1 MKKPRTLTRT
11 AASILMIPVLYIA
24 VTGLLYGIL
33 AISLSDPVLD
43 WMVQA
48 NLDLLPDLIY
58 VILVCMSPVL
68 PVVVLGSSAVGI
80 ILQIVQ
86 FAVDGRVIV
95 QLAAHGIDA
104 QLPLALDDG
113 QPVGHGGDDVLPAAI
128 CHHVL

>member
-24 VTGLLYGIL
+24 VMGLLYGIL

-43 WMVQA
+43 WMTQV

-58 VILVCMSPVL
+58 VILVCMAPVL

-80 ILQIVQ
+80 ILQIRGIRKRENKKKGLWIIASFVLLILLLIGSF
-86 FAVDGRVIV
+86 FAYV
-95 QLAAHGIDA
+95 LYMNST
-104 QLPLALDDG
+104 
-113 QPVGHGGDDVLPAAI
+113 GGFAS
-128 CHHVL
+128 

>member
-43 WMVQA
+43 WMTQA

-58 VILVCMSPVL
+58 VILVCMAPVL

-80 ILQIVQ
+80 ILQIRGIRKGEDKKKGLFIIGAFVLLT
-86 FAVDGRVIV
+86 VLLIV
-95 QLAAHGIDA
+95 SC
-104 QLPLALDDG
+104 LALMLYLEST
-113 QPVGHGGDDVLPAAI
+113 GGWAS
-128 CHHVL
+128 

>member
-11 AASILMIPVLYIA
+11 AASVLMIPVLYIA

-43 WMVQA
+43 WMTQA

-58 VILVCMSPVL
+58 VILVCMAPVL

-80 ILQIVQ
+80 ILQIRGIRKGEDKKKGLFIIGAFVLLT
-86 FAVDGRVIV
+86 VLLIV
-95 QLAAHGIDA
+95 SC
-104 QLPLALDDG
+104 LALMLYLESMG
-113 QPVGHGGDDVLPAAI
+113 SWAS
-128 CHHVL
+128 

>member
-43 WMVQA
+43 WMIQA
-48 NLDLLPDLIY
+48 NLDLLPHLIY
-58 VILVCMSPVL
+58 VILVCMTPVL

-80 ILQIVQ
+80 ILQIRGIRKGEDKKKGLFIIGAFVLLT
-86 FAVDGRVIV
+86 VLLIV
-95 QLAAHGIDA
+95 SC
-104 QLPLALDDG
+104 LALMLYLEST
-113 QPVGHGGDDVLPAAI
+113 GGWAS
-128 CHHVL
+128 

>member
-1 MKKPRTLTRT
+1 MKKTRTLTRT

-43 WMVQA
+43 WMTQA

-58 VILVCMSPVL
+58 VILVCMAPVI

-80 ILQIVQ
+80 ILQIRGIRKGEDKKKGLFIIGAFVLLT
-86 FAVDGRVIV
+86 VLLIV
-95 QLAAHGIDA
+95 SC
-104 QLPLALDDG
+104 LALMLYLEST
-113 QPVGHGGDDVLPAAI
+113 GGWAS
-128 CHHVL
+128 

>member
-43 WMVQA
+43 WMTQA
-48 NLDLLPDLIY
+48 DLDLLPDLIY
-58 VILVCMSPVL
+58 VILVCMAPVL

-80 ILQIVQ
+80 ILQIRGIRKGEDKKKGLFIIGAFVLLTVLLTVSC
-86 FAVDGRVIV
+86 FALV
-95 QLAAHGIDA
+95 HYMNTT
-104 QLPLALDDG
+104 
-113 QPVGHGGDDVLPAAI
+113 GGFRS
-128 CHHVL
+128 

>member
-43 WMVQA
+43 WMIQA

-58 VILVCMSPVL
+58 VILVCMAPVL

-80 ILQIVQ
+80 ILQIRGIRKGEDKKKGLFIIGAFVLLT
-86 FAVDGRVIV
+86 VLLIV
-95 QLAAHGIDA
+95 SC
-104 QLPLALDDG
+104 LALMLYLEST
-113 QPVGHGGDDVLPAAI
+113 GGWAS
-128 CHHVL
+128 

>member
-24 VTGLLYGIL
+24 VMGLLYGSL

-43 WMVQA
+43 WMTQA

-58 VILVCMSPVL
+58 VILVCMAPVL

-80 ILQIVQ
+80 ILQIRGIRKGEDKKKGLFIIGAFVLLN
-86 FAVDGRVIV
+86 VLLIV
-95 QLAAHGIDA
+95 SC
-104 QLPLALDDG
+104 LALMLYLEST
-113 QPVGHGGDDVLPAAI
+113 GGWAS
-128 CHHVL
+128 

>member
-1 MKKPRTLTRT
+1 MKKTRTLTRT

-43 WMVQA
+43 WMTQA

-58 VILVCMSPVL
+58 VILVCMAPVL

-80 ILQIVQ
+80 ILQIRGIRKGEDKKKGLFIIGAFVLLT
-86 FAVDGRVIV
+86 VLLIV
-95 QLAAHGIDA
+95 SC
-104 QLPLALDDG
+104 LALMLYLEST
-113 QPVGHGGDDVLPAAI
+113 GGWAS
-128 CHHVL
+128 

>member
-1 MKKPRTLTRT
+1 MKKPHTLTRT

-43 WMVQA
+43 WMTQA

-58 VILVCMSPVL
+58 VILVCMAPVL

-80 ILQIVQ
+80 ILQIRGIRKGEDKKKGLFIIGAFVLLT
-86 FAVDGRVIV
+86 VLLIV
-95 QLAAHGIDA
+95 SC
-104 QLPLALDDG
+104 LALMLYLEST
-113 QPVGHGGDDVLPAAI
+113 GGWAS
-128 CHHVL
+128 

>member
-24 VTGLLYGIL
+24 VMGLLYGIL

-43 WMVQA
+43 WMTQA

-58 VILVCMSPVL
+58 VILVCMAPVL

-80 ILQIVQ
+80 ILQIRGIRKGEDKKKGLFIIGAFILLTVLL
-86 FAVDGRVIV
+86 IV
-95 QLAAHGIDA
+95 SC
-104 QLPLALDDG
+104 LALMLYLESMG
-113 QPVGHGGDDVLPAAI
+113 SWAS
-128 CHHVL
+128 

>member
-43 WMVQA
+43 WMIQA

-58 VILVCMSPVL
+58 VILVCMAPVL

-80 ILQIVQ
+80 ILQIRGIRKGEDKRKGLFIIGAFVLLT
-86 FAVDGRVIV
+86 VLLIV
-95 QLAAHGIDA
+95 SC
-104 QLPLALDDG
+104 LALMLYMEST
-113 QPVGHGGDDVLPAAI
+113 GGWAS
-128 CHHVL
+128 

>member
-58 VILVCMSPVL
+58 VILVCMAPVL
-68 PVVVLGSSAVGI
+68 PVVVFGSSAVGI
-80 ILQIVQ
+80 ILQIRGIRKGEDKKKGLFIIGAFVLLT
-86 FAVDGRVIV
+86 VLLIV
-95 QLAAHGIDA
+95 SC
-104 QLPLALDDG
+104 LALMLYLEST
-113 QPVGHGGDDVLPAAI
+113 GGWAS
-128 CHHVL
+128 

>member
-24 VTGLLYGIL
+24 VMGLLYGSL

-43 WMVQA
+43 WMTQA

-58 VILVCMSPVL
+58 VILVCMAPVL

-80 ILQIVQ
+80 ILQIRGICKGEDKKKGLFIIGAFVLLN
-86 FAVDGRVIV
+86 VLLIV
-95 QLAAHGIDA
+95 SC
-104 QLPLALDDG
+104 LALMLYLEST
-113 QPVGHGGDDVLPAAI
+113 GGWAS
-128 CHHVL
+128 

>member
-43 WMVQA
+43 WMTQA

-58 VILVCMSPVL
+58 VILV
-68 PVVVLGSSAVGI
+68 
-80 ILQIVQ
+80 
-86 FAVDGRVIV
+86 
-95 QLAAHGIDA
+95 
-104 QLPLALDDG
+104 
-113 QPVGHGGDDVLPAAI
+113 
-128 CHHVL
+128 

>member
-43 WMVQA
+43 WMTQA
-48 NLDLLPDLIY
+48 DLDLLPDLIY
-58 VILVCMSPVL
+58 VILVCMAPVI

-80 ILQIVQ
+80 ILQIRGIRKGEDKKKGLFIIGAFVLLTILL
-86 FAVDGRVIV
+86 IV
-95 QLAAHGIDA
+95 SC
-104 QLPLALDDG
+104 LALMLYLEST
-113 QPVGHGGDDVLPAAI
+113 GGWAS
-128 CHHVL
+128 